1 VLIGLDVPL
10 LNHFP
15 RKFSIDLRLLLICV
29 LFLPISGT
37 ASNDSLLAVLKNGDI
52 KSKLQAYPALSFA
65 LHQTNPDS
73 ALRIAQEGIA
83 FAESNSNLFH
93 KASCLNMA
101 GLAYNRLGR
110 YTKCF
115 QAYTDAIRIFE
126 EIKEPAQV
134 ARVNDNLAQHLY
146 LRKDYRQSQ
155 TFLLKALRYFE
166 SVSDSFRIAK
176 SYQTLSIIN
185 RELKQYDESK
195 SYLDKS
201 INILTRQNKFNELG
215 SAYSLMGNL
224 FIAMKKY
231 EEAMPYHQKSYDLFL
246 KTNDTFNQALALEN
260 LALIEEN
267 SKRYEAATE
276 YYLRALNI
284 FRAIKSETDVAY
296 EQMRLA
302 VPFGK
307 QKKYS
312 ISHLLLDSAELI
324 FRKEQVSTY
333 LADLYQIRSQIF
345 EDAGNTTKALE
356 AFKKHISLRDSIS
369 EAQKT
374 EEIQRLQT
382 EYETD
387 RKEQQIALLKAEGNA
402 QESEIS
408 RRNWLIFS
416 LVLLV
421 AVIVA
426 FSVVV
431 YNQAL
436 VRKER
441 KRQQELNRIAGDLH
455 DDVGAS
461 LSAIRM
467 YSEMLKSKGEQSAPQ
482 LSPIATRISD
492 NAREIIQNMSDIVW
506 AIKPGEEGFS
516 ALQNRVWNT
525 SLAICEAREI
535 SLNFKATEE
544 LKEWKPDIEL
554 RNDMFLVCK
563 EAVNN
568 AVKYSGTDRLDVA
581 FAVVGNAIQI
591 NLRDYGNGLPE
602 NHREGNGLKNME
614 QRTGKHKGTCER
626 NNQPDGGLLIKFS
639 FPIN

>member
-1 VLIGLDVPL
+1 MV
-10 LNHFP
+10 
-15 RKFSIDLRLLLICV
+15 LRLLLACI
-29 LFLPISGT
+29 LLLPIPGE
-37 ASNDSLLAVLKNGDI
+37 ASNDSLLAVLKTGDTR
-52 KSKLQAYPALSFA
+52 SKLSAYPALSFA

-73 ALRIAQEGIA
+73 ALLIAQEGIA
-83 FAESNSNLFH
+83 FAEKNNNVFH

-110 YTKCF
+110 YTKSF
-115 QAYTDAIRIFE
+115 QSYTEAIKLFE
-126 EIKEPAQV
+126 QIKEPDQV

-155 TFLLKALRYFE
+155 VYLLKALRYFE

-185 RELKQYDESK
+185 RELKQYDASK

-201 INILTRQNKFNELG
+201 ISILTRQNKLNELG
-215 SAYSLMGNL
+215 SACSLMGNL
-224 FIAMKKY
+224 YIAMKKY
-231 EEAMPYHQKSYDLFL
+231 EAAKPYHQKSYDLFL

-260 LALIEEN
+260 LAVVEEN
-267 SKRYEAATE
+267 SQRFGTAEN
-276 YYLRALNI
+276 YYIRALNI
-284 FRAIKSETDVAY
+284 FRHIKSETDVAY

-302 VPFGK
+302 IPTGK
-307 QKKYS
+307 QKKYTNA
-312 ISHLLLDSAELI
+312 HLLLDSAELI
-324 FRKEQVSTY
+324 FRKEQVLTY
-333 LADLYQIRSQIF
+333 LSDLYQIRSQIF
-345 EDAGNTTKALE
+345 EDAGNSTKALE
-356 AFKKHISLRDSIS
+356 AYKKHISLRDSIS
-369 EAQKT
+369 DAQKT

-416 LVLLV
+416 LALLV

-426 FSVVV
+426 LSVVI

-441 KRQQELNRIAGDLH
+441 KRQHELNRIAGDLH

-467 YSEMLKSKGEQSAPQ
+467 YSEMLKSKGEQAAPH
-482 LSPIATRISD
+482 LSPIAAKISD

-506 AIKPGEEGFS
+506 AIKPGEERFS
-516 ALQNRVWNT
+516 SLQNRVWNT
-525 SLAICEAREI
+525 TLAICEAREI
-535 SLNFKATEE
+535 SVNFSATEE
-544 LKEWKPDIEL
+544 LKDWKPDMEL

-568 AVKYSGTDRLDVA
+568 AVKYAGSNRLDVV
-581 FAVVGNAIQI
+581 FSVENNTVKISI
-591 NLRDYGNGLPE
+591 RDYGSGLPE
-602 NHREGNGLKNME
+602 QHREGNGLKNME
-614 QRTGKHKGTCER
+614 HRTGKHKGTTER
-626 NNQPDGGLLIKFS
+626 YNHPDGGLFLKFS
-639 FPIN
+639 FPVK

>member
-1 VLIGLDVPL
+1 MIRVFTCLM
-10 LNHFP
+10 
-15 RKFSIDLRLLLICV
+15 
-29 LFLPISGT
+29 LFLLAFSTT
-37 ASNDSLLAVLKNGDI
+37 AFSQNDSLLRMLKTGDA
-52 KSKLQAYPALSFA
+52 KSKLSAYPALSFA

-73 ALRIAQEGIA
+73 ALLIAQQGIA
-83 FAESNSNLFH
+83 FAEGNNNVFH

-115 QAYTDAIRIFE
+115 QSYVEAIRLFE
-126 EIKEPAQV
+126 AIKEPAQV

-201 INILTRQNKFNELG
+201 INILTRQNKLNELG
-215 SAYSLMGNL
+215 AANSLMGNL

-231 EEAMPYHQKSYDLFL
+231 EEAKPYHQKSYDLFL

-260 LALIEEN
+260 LALVEEN
-267 SKRYEAATE
+267 SQRYNEAAD
-276 YYLRALNI
+276 YYVRALNI
-284 FRAIKSETDVAY
+284 FRNIKSETDVAY

-302 VPFGK
+302 VPTGK
-307 QKKYS
+307 QNKFANA
-312 ISHLLLDSAELI
+312 HLLLDSAELI

-356 AFKKHISLRDSIS
+356 AYKKHISLRDSIS

-426 FSVVV
+426 LSVVV

-482 LSPIATRISD
+482 LSPIAARISD

-525 SLAICEAREI
+525 ALAICEAREI
-535 SLNFKATEE
+535 SLNFTATEE

-568 AVKYSGTDRLDVA
+568 AVKYSGSNKLDVA
-581 FAVVGNAIQI
+581 FSVENNTVKISI
-591 NLRDYGNGLPE
+591 RDYGNGLPE
-602 NHREGNGLKNME
+602 QHREGNGLKNME
-614 QRTGKHKGTCER
+614 QRTLKHKGVCER
-626 NNQPDGGLLIKFS
+626 NNHPDGGLFLKFS
-639 FPIN
+639 FPVN